1 MRTVAVLALDDVI
14 PFDLA
19 TAVEIFGWA
28 ETLAGAPAYD
38 VIVVGPQREIIA
50 GPIGMIVPHG
60 LDQLDRADIVIVPGR
75 RNPAQ
80 PADDRALDAVRTA
93 HERGATIASIC
104 VGAFDLAA
112 AGLLTARKATT
123 HWAAAAELATRYPE
137 IQVAPRA
144 LYIDEGTIL
153 TSAGAAA
160 GLDLCLYLVERD
172 YGSTVAANTARRAV
186 VPLRREGSQAQYVE
200 RSTRPPANQS
210 LSETLEW
217 IEAHA
222 NEQITVTR
230 IADIAHLSVR
240 TLTRRFASEIGVS
253 PGEYLTRVR
262 VRQALSLLET
272 TSDSVSSVAIA
283 TGFGNAA
290 NLRARLR
297 DSLDTAPTRYRSTF
311 ARTLAKEPGQPPQP
325 SGFARHSDQRSA

>member
-19 TAVEIFGWA
+19 TAVEVFGWA
-28 ETLAGAPAYD
+28 ETLGGDPAYE
-38 VIVVGPQREIIA
+38 VIVAGPKREIIA
-50 GPIGMIVPHG
+50 GPFGMTVPHG
-60 LDQLDRADIVIVPGR
+60 LDQLERANIVIVPGR
-75 RNPAQ
+75 RNPTV
-80 PADDRALDAVRTA
+80 PAHDEALDSLRKA

-112 AGLLTARKATT
+112 TGLLAARRATT
-123 HWAAAAELATRYPE
+123 HWAAAAEFATRYPE
-137 IQVAPRA
+137 IQVDPRA
-144 LYIDEGTIL
+144 LYIDEGSIL

-172 YGSTVAANTARRAV
+172 YGSTAAANAARRAV

-200 RSTRPPANQS
+200 RNAGPPANES

-222 NEQITVTR
+222 NEQITMTR
-230 IADIAHLSVR
+230 IAEIAHLSIR
-240 TLTRRFASEIGVS
+240 TLTRRFANEIGVS
-253 PGEYLTRVR
+253 PGEYLSRVR
-262 VRQALSLLET
+262 VRKALALLET
-272 TSDSVSSVAIA
+272 TSASVTSVAA
-283 TGFGNAA
+283 ASGFGNAA

-297 DSLDTAPTRYRSTF
+297 DSLDTAPSRYRSTF
-311 ARTLAKEPGQPPQP
+311 ASESRN
-325 SGFARHSDQRSA
+325 